1 VRHTA
6 TASRTAWPFWAWARA
21 IGGIAVLA
29 ILLWQVGT
37 GPFVAGVRRIDGLVA
52 ATALGLGVL
61 TTVCSAWRWRLIAA
75 KLGVRL
81 SLPRAVAA
89 YYRSQFLN
97 TTLPGGI
104 LGDVHR
110 AVRHGR
116 DIGDVGLGV
125 RAVVVERVAG
135 QAVVVALAVLVLAVY
150 PSPVQAYAMV
160 GGIALAAVALG
171 ALLLV
176 RWAPSRGERSVWS
189 DLLLPGRTWL
199 GVVLLSGVV
208 LAGHLATFLVAAR
221 TAGATASLLRLA
233 PLTLLALLAMML
245 PLNIAGWGP
254 REGVA
259 AWAFGA
265 AGLTAGQGV
274 ATAVT
279 YGVLALLACLPGAV
293 VLLARAVPHRSRPRP
308 SAPVVPVV
316 PVVPA
321 VQVPAFAS
329 GDTHG

>member
-1 VRHTA
+1 MRRTA
-6 TASRTAWPFWAWARA
+6 ASRTARPFWAWARA

-29 ILLWQVGT
+29 ALLVEVGT
-37 GPFVAGVRRIDGLVA
+37 GPFVAGVRLIDGLVA
-52 ATALGLGVL
+52 ATALALGVL

-75 KLGVRL
+75 KVGVRL

-116 DIGDVGLGV
+116 AIGDVGLGV

-135 QAVVVALAVLVLAVY
+135 QAVVVVLAVLVLAIY
-150 PSPVQAYAMV
+150 PSPVRAYAQV
-160 GGIALAAVALG
+160 AGIAAAVVAMGAAL
-171 ALLLV
+171 V
-176 RWAPSRGERSVWS
+176 WRRAPSRRERSVWS
-189 DLLLPGRTWL
+189 DRLLPGRTWL
-199 GVVLLSGVV
+199 GVALLSGVV

-221 TAGATASLLRLA
+221 TAGATAPLLRLA

-245 PLNIAGWGP
+245 PLNFAGWGP

-279 YGVLALLACLPGAV
+279 YGLLGLLACLPGAA
-293 VLLARAVPHRSRPRP
+293 VLLARAVPRRAQPMP
-308 SAPVVPVV
+308 SVPIVPPVPVL
-316 PVVPA
+316 
-321 VQVPAFAS
+321 AS